1 MTAVGKILVFLNLIF
16 SVATAGLIVMV
27 FTTRA
32 SWKAEYEK
40 VKNVAVVA
48 EAAYKSEKTAREND
62 VKSRDSQIKSQADT
76 IAALTSERDGY
87 RKQFDDSRAQIAK
100 AREEITA
107 AVSNH
112 QALSNEVTSLKV
124 ERDTLA
130 GDVNTLRGKVLATQ
144 KELNDQKL
152 LAVNNRIEAD
162 SFKAKSDR
170 LLTRLEEVE
179 KNLTVAN
186 NRLNALGAT
195 GGTGREP
202 SLLTPPPTP
211 APRDVK
217 ATVTAVATS
226 GLTVINIGS
235 DSGLSAGN
243 KLDVY
248 RVDPNEPLKSI
259 YLGELVIS
267 RTEPKQA
274 VGQFYPKP
282 FAKPD
287 ERLPK
292 VKDIVSTTLGSR

>member
-1 MTAVGKILVFLNLIF
+1 MTAVGKTLVFLNLIF

-62 VKSRDSQIKSQADT
+62 VKSRDSLIKSQADT
-76 IAALTSERDGY
+76 IAAVTSERNEMRQRNDSLSAEIIKE
-87 RKQFDDSRAQIAK
+87 RKEKGDAQA
-100 AREEITA
+100 
-107 AVSNH
+107 NH
-112 QALSNEVTSLKV
+112 AALSQEVTSLKV
-124 ERDTLA
+124 ERDTLTA
-130 GDVNTLRGKVLATQ
+130 EAVNLRGRVLAIQ

-170 LLTRLEEVE
+170 LLARLEEVE

-195 GGTGREP
+195 GATGREP

-217 ATVTAVATS
+217 GTVTAVGTG
-226 GLTVINIGS
+226 GLTVVNIGS

-248 RVDPNEPLKSI
+248 RVDPKEPLKSL

-274 VGQFYPKP
+274 VGQFYAKP

-292 VKDIVSTTLGSR
+292 VKDVVSTSLGSR